1 MSDIITKIS
10 SRYSHLISSINGVT
24 FSEFTDE
31 ELRNE
36 SDKLRNDAKS
46 FAISNPDSHYKD
58 NDYFLIRAFALV
70 KESVYRKLDIVAYD
84 EQLWA
89 GLVLN
94 DNSLVEMATGEG
106 KTIAAVFTAFLNS
119 LASDPVHIFTFND
132 YLAKRD
138 ASLME
143 PVYSLLG
150 ATVGFLNEGQTF
162 SERKKAYSCSV
173 TYMTVKE
180 CGFDYLREF
189 LAEKPGDL
197 LLPEFNFA
205 IVDEADS
212 ILIDEARIPLV
223 IAASTDEVH
232 KTDLKMISEIVNNLV
247 INVDYEID
255 EYGNNIFLTE
265 DGIENVEKMLGIDNL
280 YDEDNMDI
288 IVSVNNA
295 LFAKELVKIDVDY
308 IVKNNSIELVDE
320 FTGRVAQKRHWPHG
334 LHEAIEAKEN
344 LVPSKKGQI
353 LSQITLQNF
362 IRMYPRLAG
371 MTGTASAAAKEF
383 NNTYNLLVHVI
394 PTHNKMI
401 REDHTDV
408 IFTNR
413 KSKIDAILY
422 EVIKASKIGR
432 PVLLGTASVE
442 ESEEISSLLEDN
454 GLKCEVLNAKNDEM
468 EAQLIALAGA
478 SNAITVSTNM
488 AGRGIDIKLGGGNQA
503 DKEKVVSVGGLL
515 VIGTNRHE
523 SSRVDNQLR
532 GRAGRQGDP
541 GDSKFFISIEDE
553 LFVKYNFN
561 DLISTRILEESESV
575 IVTDT
580 KILREANRLQRIVE
594 GLHYDIRD
602 SLSKYTVMLQEQGEY
617 IRRMRLKILHSKSDE
632 SLFFQSQ
639 FPDRYG
645 RYSQKYSQSMVN
657 DAEKQL
663 CLRVINQSWADY
675 LDNMSYVKDSIHILK
690 MSGMDP
696 LFEYNKVL
704 FESFNELKSNIK
716 DQISELLETIE
727 IDENGV
733 NLDQIGLPKPG
744 STWTYIVS
752 NTADQLNLFPFLE
765 SLTKIAKK
773 RWFE

>member
-10 SRYSHLISSINGVT
+10 SRYSHMISSINGVT
-24 FSEFTDE
+24 FSGFTDE

-46 FAISNPDSHYKD
+46 FAISNPDSHFKD

-138 ASLME
+138 ACLME
-143 PVYSLLG
+143 PVYNLIG

-162 SERKKAYSCSV
+162 AERKKAYSCTV

-189 LAEKPGDL
+189 LAEKPEDL

-232 KTDLKMISEIVNNLV
+232 MTDLKMISEIVNNLL

-408 IFTNR
+408 IYTNR
-413 KSKIDAILY
+413 KSKIDAILK
-422 EVIKASKIGR
+422 EVIKASKVGR

-442 ESEEISSLLEDN
+442 ESEEISALLEDN

-553 LFVKYNFN
+553 LFIKYNFN

-632 SLFFQSQ
+632 SLFFQIQ

-645 RYSQKYSQSMVN
+645 RYCHKYSQSMVN
-657 DAEKQL
+657 DVEKQL

-733 NLDQIGLPKPG
+733 NLDLIGLPKPG

>member
-1 MSDIITKIS
+1 
-10 SRYSHLISSINGVT
+10 
-24 FSEFTDE
+24 
-31 ELRNE
+31 
-36 SDKLRNDAKS
+36 
-46 FAISNPDSHYKD
+46 
-58 NDYFLIRAFALV
+58 
-70 KESVYRKLDIVAYD
+70 
-84 EQLWA
+84 
-89 GLVLN
+89 
-94 DNSLVEMATGEG
+94 
-106 KTIAAVFTAFLNS
+106 
-119 LASDPVHIFTFND
+119 
-132 YLAKRD
+132 
-138 ASLME
+138 
-143 PVYSLLG
+143 
-150 ATVGFLNEGQTF
+150 
-162 SERKKAYSCSV
+162 
-173 TYMTVKE
+173 
-180 CGFDYLREF
+180 
-189 LAEKPGDL
+189 
-197 LLPEFNFA
+197 
-205 IVDEADS
+205 
-212 ILIDEARIPLV
+212 
-223 IAASTDEVH
+223 
-232 KTDLKMISEIVNNLV
+232 
-247 INVDYEID
+247 
-255 EYGNNIFLTE
+255 
-265 DGIENVEKMLGIDNL
+265 
-280 YDEDNMDI
+280 
-288 IVSVNNA
+288 
-295 LFAKELVKIDVDY
+295 
-308 IVKNNSIELVDE
+308 
-320 FTGRVAQKRHWPHG
+320 
-334 LHEAIEAKEN
+334 
-344 LVPSKKGQI
+344 
-353 LSQITLQNF
+353 
-362 IRMYPRLAG
+362 MYPRLAG
-371 MTGTASAAAKEF
+371 MTGTATAAAKEF
-383 NNTYNLLVHVI
+383 YNTYSLLVHVI

-401 REDHTDV
+401 REDHTDI

-413 KSKIDAILY
+413 KSKIDAIIN
-422 EVIKASKIGR
+422 EVIQASRIGR

-442 ESEEISSLLEDN
+442 ESEEISALIEEN

-468 EAQLIALAGA
+468 EAHLISLAGC
-478 SNAITVSTNM
+478 SNAVTVSTNM
-488 AGRGIDIKLGGGNQA
+488 AGRGIDIKLGGENPS
-503 DKEKVVSVGGLL
+503 DKAKVVSVGGLL

-523 SSRVDNQLR
+523 SSRVDKQLR
-532 GRAGRQGDP
+532 GRSGRQGDP

-553 LFVKYNFN
+553 LFIKYNFN

-580 KILREANRLQRIVE
+580 KILRESNRLQRIVE

-645 RYSQKYSQSMVN
+645 RYCHKYSPSLVN